1 MSLITS
7 GTDYDAIKLAHTAA
21 VTEGQDILA
30 NGRVLVALSAA
41 AINIPNIFAIE
52 ANLEA
57 PKAAV
62 AIAAGATLYW
72 DDTAKNYTTSAAAG
86 ANTKAGYATEAA
98 LLGDTVVQMKLTND
112 ANL

>member
-21 VTEGQDILA
+21 VVEGETILA
-30 NGRVLVALSAA
+30 NGRVLVALSDA
-41 AINIPNIFAIE
+41 AINTPNMFAIE
-52 ANLEA
+52 ADLEA
-57 PKAAV
+57 PKVGAQ
-62 AIAAGATLYW
+62 AIAAGASLYW
-72 DDTAKNYTTSAAAG
+72 DDTAKNFTTVVG

-98 LLGDTVVQMKLTND
+98 QAADTVVQMKLTND

>member
-21 VTEGQDILA
+21 VTEGEDILA

-41 AINIPNIFAIE
+41 AINADNIYAIE
-52 ANLEA
+52 AALEA

-72 DDTAKNYTTSAAAG
+72 DNTAKNYTTTVG
-86 ANTKAGYATEAA
+86 TNTKAGYATEAA
-98 LLGDTVVQMKLTND
+98 LAGDAVVQMKLTND

>member
-7 GTDYDAIKLAHTAA
+7 GTDYDAIKLAHNAA
-21 VTEGQDILA
+21 VTEGEDILA

-41 AINIPNIFAIE
+41 AINTLNIFAIE
-52 ANLEA
+52 GLLEA
-57 PKAAV
+57 PKVAAT

-72 DDTAKNYTTSAAAG
+72 DNAAGNYTTVAVG
-86 ANTKAGYATEAA
+86 NTKAGYATEAA
-98 LLGDTVVQMKLTND
+98 LAADTVVQMKLTND

>member
-41 AINIPNIFAIE
+41 AINTPNMFAIE
-52 ANLEA
+52 ADIEA

-72 DDTAKNYTTSAAAG
+72 DDTAKNYTTTVGTNA
-86 ANTKAGYATEAA
+86 KAGYATEAA
-98 LLGDTVVQMKLTND
+98 LAADAVVQMHLTND